1 MDFITHYQAI
11 SDNSEKRSL
20 RNKIINAC
28 CIQHSTFYSWIHRAK
43 IPLLAQKVISEI
55 MEQPQKELFPE
66 SENEF
71 SQ

>member
-20 RNKIINAC
+20 RNRIIKAC
-28 CIQHSTFYSWIHRAK
+28 CIQHSTFYSWIHRSK
-43 IPLLAQKVISEI
+43 IPLLAQEKIAEI

-66 SENEF
+66 SKYELSE
-71 SQ
+71 